1 MKLDRITVAGG
12 ILALVMI
19 GFFVLIIAQSP
30 FPTFSPSSS
39 TSERFINVT
48 ENIGPKDS
56 SFMWTYRT
64 LDLMAQAFV
73 IFTAAVGCLALLR
86 ITEKKDNPND

>member
-30 FPTFSPSSS
+30 FPTFSPSSAS
-39 TSERFINVT
+39 GRFINVT

-86 ITEKKDNPND
+86 ITEKKDNTND

>member
-19 GFFVLIIAQSP
+19 GFFGLIIAQSP
-30 FPTFSPSSS
+30 FPTFSSSS
-39 TSERFINVT
+39 TSERFTNVT

-86 ITEKKDNPND
+86 ITEKKDNTND